1 MGITP
6 VLLVHFLY
14 CLNAFTLAL
23 MPMISMMPRWVGFC
37 HLQKPTWFRK
47 AIPNSPTNIAI
58 FFQYCSKPDPL
69 HPPSFWIFKLQVC
82 SDRLLQKR
90 INVSCDKNQ
99 QNQAKMCG
107 NHIKYTLKVCLCQ
120 FYANY
125 MSILRQKAFTN
136 LQQYLYKGLTPTPT
150 PPPFE

>member
-1 MGITP
+1 MEKSN
-6 VLLVHFLY
+6 LNFHFDYWNTSL
-14 CLNAFTLAL
+14 T
-23 MPMISMMPRWVGFC
+23 PMISLMPRWVGFC

-47 AIPNSPTNIAI
+47 AIPNQYCS

-99 QNQAKMCG
+99 QNQAKMCR